1 MITRQITIFISFM
14 FIYGIKCFN
23 LNYNHLRN
31 AYSAV
36 VDDFYYVP
44 LRNRTFTNLNN
55 HTLGPSNPVP
65 IRIAT
70 LTLAILNA
78 ISEELP
84 FEWILFFQK
93 FNILEFYQKLLKLGA
108 IRNNKLFFKFCP
120 QTCIEMMNFEED
132 TTEICN
138 ATCDHII
145 NFLDDIGIFFK
156 SNNELFNIKLTSKYN
171 SDKENN
177 IEFNIS
183 EDTSE
188 TTTERND
195 EFEDECEDYDSNF
208 DSDSEYIHFDT
219 NNNIV
224 HNNNINL
231 IDKDLESKILID
243 EKTLVYT
250 DDDPQEK
257 ISSRLLLLWDVDE
270 TLLSLGRRT
279 QNNEILNR
287 KFNTYTLSTL
297 FLIKERQLYDP
308 RIMDQYI
315 VTHGIN
321 TISKLQHKSIRDIC
335 ETCWDILRIY
345 DRYFATEDDDIPNQ
359 IFKRIFEAKEE
370 AAIAFNNGENI
381 YTTRFL
387 PGPLKNI
394 FVPRLKDLSLLRN
407 YIIENNEE
415 FAEFKDNIDN
425 SNTHN
430 KSKEF
435 FVYEM
440 NNKYEINEQYNIDD
454 IRNNLLYNKTLLTNL
469 KGFGNNLMIKEKQDN
484 IVTVLIDDNAGHIRL
499 ACLEEAHQKNM
510 LIIPIYPLNPELS
523 IEENINISN
532 LSDRYITDILTPPIS
547 IGSYGMFH
555 GLNLK
560 YLPNLLNEIL
570 NNTPIDTS
578 ADILSKELRLKVYGL
593 FNTRYKGSLCS
604 YDIDNPKSV
613 YFVITSPCSFFEYTL
628 NLILKMSL
636 DDPYIKDFFKTLNAI
651 DAWIFN
657 ERPNKNYR
665 DSCSSINSTLK
676 NIIHICNNE
685 LLESNTLDKKLIA
698 DIEKL
703 CIINW
708 NSKFYFGYNNPNGS
722 VPLNSL
728 LISTLPRRRTIIL
741 SLYSDLPLN
750 VMPISTVVG
759 YYNYCQLASNHF
771 ISHIELLKRLSQSIN
786 PVLNLRDLIDIN
798 EDNKYE
804 ELKNNNLK
812 LTIALTKIW
821 EKALINNF
829 DSINEYTM
837 TNSTGYMDNFNK
849 SYVNCMTLNY

>member
-1 MITRQITIFISFM
+1 MVTLQTTTYISFIL
-14 FIYGIKCFN
+14 IYGIKCLD
-23 LNYNHLRN
+23 LNYNHLKTT
-31 AYSAV
+31 YSAV
-36 VDDFYYVP
+36 VDDFYYIP
-44 LRNRTFTNLNN
+44 LRNRTFTDLDN
-55 HTLGPSNPVP
+55 HTLGLSDPVP
-65 IRIAT
+65 IRVAT

-78 ISEELP
+78 ILEELP
-84 FEWILFFQK
+84 FEWTLFFQK
-93 FNILEFYQKLLKLGA
+93 FDILKFYRQLFKLGA
-108 IRNNKLFFKFCP
+108 IKSNKLFFRFCP
-120 QTCIEMMNFEED
+120 HTCVEMMDFEED
-132 TTEICN
+132 TAEICN
-138 ATCDHII
+138 ATCGNIF
-145 NFLDDIGIFFK
+145 NFLEDIGIFFK
-156 SNNELFNIKLTSKYN
+156 PNSELFNIKLTSRYN
-171 SDKENN
+171 PNKEDS

-183 EDTSE
+183 EDASE
-188 TTTERND
+188 TTAEKSD
-195 EFEDECEDYDSNF
+195 EFEDEIEDYDSSLDLDN
-208 DSDSEYIHFDT
+208 EYIHFD
-219 NNNIV
+219 NNYITYND
-224 HNNNINL
+224 NINL
-231 IDKDLESKILID
+231 IGKDSESKISID

-270 TLLSLGRRT
+270 TLLSLGRRI

-308 RIMDQYI
+308 RIMNQYI

-335 ETCWDILRIY
+335 EACWDILRIY
-345 DRYFATEDDDIPNQ
+345 DRYFATEDDDISNQ
-359 IFKRIFEAKEE
+359 IFKRMFEAKEE
-370 AAIAFNNGENI
+370 AAIAYNNGDNS

-394 FVPRLKDLSLLRN
+394 FVPKLKDLSLLRN

-415 FAEFKDNIDN
+415 FSEFKNNIDH
-425 SNTHN
+425 SNQHN

-435 FVYEM
+435 FVYE
-440 NNKYEINEQYNIDD
+440 INEEYNVDG
-454 IRNNLLYNKTLLTNL
+454 IRNNLSYNKTLLTSL
-469 KGFGNNLMIKEKQDN
+469 KGFSNLIVKEKQDN

-499 ACLEEAHQKNM
+499 ACLEEVHQKNM

-532 LSDRYITDILTPPIS
+532 LTDRHLTDILAPPIS

-560 YLPNLLNEIL
+560 YLPNLLNGIL
-570 NNTPIDTS
+570 NDIPIDAS

-593 FNTRYKGSLCS
+593 FNTKYKGSLCS

-628 NLILKMSL
+628 NLMLKMSP
-636 DDPYIKDFFKTLNAI
+636 DDPYIRDFFKTLSAI

-665 DSCSSINSTLK
+665 DSCSSINSTLRD
-676 NIIHICNNE
+676 IICICNNE
-685 LLESNTLDKKLIA
+685 SLESNTLDKKN
-698 DIEKL
+698 IEKL

-708 NSKFYFGYNNPNGS
+708 NDKFYFGYDNPNGS

-750 VMPISTVVG
+750 VMPISTVFG

-798 EDNKYE
+798 EDNKYK
-804 ELKNNNLK
+804 ELRNNNLK
-812 LTIALTKIW
+812 LAITLTKTW

-829 DSINEYTM
+829 DSINEYTV
-837 TNSTGYMDNFNK
+837 TNSTIYMDNFNR
-849 SYVNCMTLNY
+849 SYVNCTTLNY